1 MKKHSHQEIKLKL
14 AQADELARA
23 GSSQVSICEALGVSV
38 MTLHRWRKLP
48 LSKDVGQSSEG
59 PNAGRDPPPPH
70 VSMDEMRRALE
81 ELTVENRRLRKLVTD
96 LMLEKMT
103 LEEASAP
110 SFASRRVHD
119 R

>member
-1 MKKHSHQEIKLKL
+1 MKKHSHEEIVLKL

-23 GSSQVSICEALGVSV
+23 GNSQVATCKALGVSV

-48 LSKDVGQSSEG
+48 LGKGGGQSSEG
-59 PNAGRDPPPPH
+59 RNAGRNPSATLP
-70 VSMDEMRRALE
+70 SIDEMRRALE

-103 LEEASAP
+103 LEEASPP
-110 SFASRRVHD
+110 SLLAK
-119 R
+119 

>member
-1 MKKHSHQEIKLKL
+1 M
-14 AQADELARA
+14 
-23 GSSQVSICEALGVSV
+23 SICEALGVSV
-38 MTLHRWRKLP
+38 MTLHRWRKLR
-48 LSKDVGQSSEG
+48 LTEDVGQPSEE
-59 PNAGRDPPPPH
+59 PNAGRDPPPPRA
-70 VSMDEMRRALE
+70 SMDEMRRALE

-110 SFASRRVHD
+110 SFATGRIHD